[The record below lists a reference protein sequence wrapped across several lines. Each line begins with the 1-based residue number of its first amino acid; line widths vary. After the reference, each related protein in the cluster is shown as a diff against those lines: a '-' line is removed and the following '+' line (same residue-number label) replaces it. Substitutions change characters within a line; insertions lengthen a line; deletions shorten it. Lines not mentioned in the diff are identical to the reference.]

1 MRKINKKIEFKI
13 AADGSSASGKT
24 TGGKLIAKKLK
35 MKFLSSGALYRFCA
49 LKTLENKNTYNVKFI
64 NKIANSITLKKLQN
78 KKLYS
83 PEVAKLSSIIAKK
96 PYVRKALKG
105 FQKNFIKKSK
115 LVVVEGRDIGSKI
128 MPNADLKLFF
138 TCSTKEKAKRRLKEF
153 KSLNKKITL
162 KQVEKALI
170 QRDKEDTKRK
180 ISPLIMTKN
189 AVLVD
194 TTKLTIKQ
202 MEAKLT
208 NLVKNSIKKN
218 MEIYKDLSSPA
229 SQQFEKLLNSQLSK
243 NKIEEG
249 KIIEGKITK
258 ITDKYVF
265 LFIPG
270 LKSEPVI
277 DINEMKMIGMQD
289 KVVEGAEVSVL
300 LEKIEDKNG
309 DVVVSA
315 QKAQKIKG
323 WYELEKAY
331 EDNQSINGKITSK
344 CKGGVIV
351 EHIETGSL
359 MFCPGSQISD
369 KPMKSVDHLI
379 GVEQKFAIIK
389 LDKVRGNACV
399 SRRQIVSSHKKED
412 KAKIIEKFKV
422 GDIIKD
428 AVVKGYSSF
437 GCFFEVNNEID
448 VLVHLQEISY
458 SRVNHPDEIFNI
470 GEKHDLKVISIDM
483 EKLQIGCSIKQLSPD
498 PFEHISNYEIG
509 KPYKVKVVKIT
520 DYGCFC
526 ELEPGLSTLLHS
538 SEISWT
544 KKNISPKKLFK
555 VGDQIDCVIT
565 EIDKDKRRVA
575 ISHRLTNENP
585 YTTLENKYPVGSDI
599 DGVVTSANE
608 YALYVKLGDFD
619 IDGFL
624 HSNDLSYSGK
634 PEDELKKHKKGEK
647 LKVRVLEIKKEE
659 QKVRVGLK
667 QLEKDPFDFFKGK
680 KVNDIITVQVVSS
693 DSKGLMVKPE
703 GCDLEFLIKKSQIAV
718 SAADARPSR
727 FVGGERIDS
736 AIAEINFD
744 KRKVNLS
751 IKLLEELQNKE
762 AVDKFSSP
770 LSGKNLPFSSL
781 SEKLDDKKKKETE

>member
-1 MRKINKKIEFKI
+1 
-13 AADGSSASGKT
+13 
-24 TGGKLIAKKLK
+24 
-35 MKFLSSGALYRFCA
+35 
-49 LKTLENKNTYNVKFI
+49 
-64 NKIANSITLKKLQN
+64 
-78 KKLYS
+78 
-83 PEVAKLSSIIAKK
+83 
-96 PYVRKALKG
+96 
-105 FQKNFIKKSK
+105 
-115 LVVVEGRDIGSKI
+115 
-128 MPNADLKLFF
+128 
-138 TCSTKEKAKRRLKEF
+138 
-153 KSLNKKITL
+153 
-162 KQVEKALI
+162 
-170 QRDKEDTKRK
+170 
-180 ISPLIMTKN
+180 
-189 AVLVD
+189 
-194 TTKLTIKQ
+194 
-202 MEAKLT
+202 
-208 NLVKNSIKKN
+208 

-289 KVVEGAEVSVL
+289 KVVEGATVPVL
-300 LEKIEDKNG
+300 LERIEDKNG

-323 WYELEKAY
+323 WQSLVKAHENGELIDCKY
-331 EDNQSINGKITSK
+331 LQKT
-344 CKGGVIV
+344 KGGMIV
-351 EHIETGSL
+351 EHVQSKSL
-359 MFCPGSQISD
+359 CFLPGSQISD
-369 KPMKSVDHLI
+369 SPLKNVDHLI
-379 GVEQKFAIIK
+379 GEVHKFALVK
-389 LDKVRGNACV
+389 MDMVRGNSVV
-399 SRRQIVSSHKKED
+399 SRRQVITNSKKGD
-412 KAKIIEKFKV
+412 KKKIISQFKV
-422 GDIIKD
+422 GDIIEK
-428 AVVKGYSSF
+428 ARVKGYSSF
-437 GCFFEVNNEID
+437 GVFFEVDTPEGSLD
-448 VLVHLQEISY
+448 VLTHLQEISY
-458 SRVNHPDEIFNI
+458 SRINHPDEVFSI
-470 GEKHDLKVISIDM
+470 GQTQKLKVISIDT

-498 PFEHISNYEIG
+498 PFEHISNYETG
-509 KPYKVKVVKIT
+509 KPYDVKVVKIT

-555 VGDQIDCVIT
+555 VGDTIQCVIT

-608 YALYVKLGDFD
+608 YALYVKLEDFD

-634 PEDELKKHKKGEK
+634 PEDELKKHKKGDK

-667 QLEKDPFDFFKGK
+667 QLEKDPFDFFRGK
-680 KVNDIITVQVVSS
+680 KVNDIITVQVISS
-693 DSKGLMVKPE
+693 DSKGLLVKPE

-718 SAADARPSR
+718 SSADARPSR

-736 AIAEINFD
+736 AISEINFD